1 MSILPVNI
9 EGFELKQQE
18 KNTVDAK
25 KMLLEIDKLDIFF
38 IFPCSHRY
46 IGDYLCS

>member
-18 KNTVDAK
+18 KKIVDAK
-25 KMLLEIDKLDIFF
+25 KMCLEIDKLDIFV

-46 IGDYLCS
+46 VGDYLCS